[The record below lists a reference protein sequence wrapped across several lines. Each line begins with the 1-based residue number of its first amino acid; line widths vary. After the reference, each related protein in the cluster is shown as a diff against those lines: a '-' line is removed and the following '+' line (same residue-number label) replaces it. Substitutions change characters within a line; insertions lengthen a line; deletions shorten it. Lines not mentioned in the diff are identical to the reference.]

1 MSEVRVEWCWDENE
15 REKSSVFFFFRKE
28 KAERSSGWE
37 FVLSMV
43 MNESDG
49 SSLWGCGGENEAMR
63 SS

>member
-1 MSEVRVEWCWDENE
+1 MKIKGRSR
-15 REKSSVFFFFRKE
+15 VFFFLRKE

-37 FVLSMV
+37 FVLSVV